1 MVDLNIIL
9 GSPNLIED
17 KKGNRFEF
25 IGIRKDF
32 LNSVPV
38 AQELRPKLNNHIP
51 MKLKKG
57 LYSNRFCHL
66 IEDAPCSM
74 SGGMENFTSYTTDK
88 ELISNKY

>member
-1 MVDLNIIL
+1 MVELNIIL
-9 GSPNLIED
+9 VSPNLIED

-25 IGIRKDF
+25 IGTRKDF
-32 LNSVPV
+32 LSGVPV

-57 LYSNRFCHL
+57 LYSKGFYHL
-66 IEDAPCSM
+66 SEDAPCSM
-74 SGGMENFTSYTTDK
+74 SGGTENFASYTTDK